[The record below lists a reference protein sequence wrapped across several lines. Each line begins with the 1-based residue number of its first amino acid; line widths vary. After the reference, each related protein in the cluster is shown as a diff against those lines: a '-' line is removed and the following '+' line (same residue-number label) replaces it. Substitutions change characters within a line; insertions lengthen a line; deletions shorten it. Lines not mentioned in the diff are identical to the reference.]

1 MTDEIAFLQAT
12 VLELQAIAAAAP
24 EIAGD
29 LYRMAEDL
37 EARMPLELSK
47 EGTAVLIDL
56 VANEIKT
63 AARHLRVSIG
73 TQSEFI
79 RTFDAA

>member
-1 MTDEIAFLQAT
+1 VRDEIGL
-12 VLELQAIAAAAP
+12 V
-24 EIAGD
+24 G
-29 LYRMAEDL
+29 
-37 EARMPLELSK
+37 RMPLELSK

>member
-37 EARMPLELSK
+37 EAQ
-47 EGTAVLIDL
+47 
-56 VANEIKT
+56 
-63 AARHLRVSIG
+63 AAKLLRARRDRFG
-73 TQSEFI
+73 RTDAPRTQQRGNGRPHRSGGE
-79 RTFDAA
+79 